1 MKKLSRILS
10 VVLSLT
16 LCAGMVLPALAV
28 EYDISKGDVIIDS
41 TGSSGVV
48 MGQEESSRNEFTED
62 DRSVTISQ
70 SEEGP
75 TGHTITVGENVTDTT
90 ITLNGVNIDASGSG
104 KAAMTVGANSGVTV
118 ELDGENTLKSGTNHA
133 GLELNGG
140 GSVTIQDETKK
151 DDGAALT
158 AQGGDAG
165 AGIGSGFWAEAG
177 SITINGG
184 DVTANGGN
192 GGAGIGAGYNSNVG
206 GITINAGDVTA
217 NGGERGAGIGSGFY
231 GKAGGITINGGDV
244 TATGGKQGA
253 GVGSGYW
260 AEAGDIT
267 INAGKVT
274 ANGGG
279 SDKDHGSGAG
289 IGTGHCAEV
298 GSITING
305 GDVTAAGGSGGG
317 KDYGG
322 GAGIGTS
329 YYGRAGDITIT
340 DGKVTAQTN
349 GYLAAGIGT
358 GARGTA
364 GDITITG
371 GDVTANGAHHAA
383 GIGTG
388 EYGRAGGITITG
400 GDVTAHGGT
409 GGAAIGGSKGGR
421 VSSIIIVGTV
431 TDQQGVAGVPTIST
445 DAKNSLGGLTG
456 AFGDSL
462 LAGATKATVQILDS
476 KGSVIASAE
485 MDQEDLEEGLILRA
499 PAGKYYV
506 YVTTDANPEGAFVT
520 GAGGENFAF
529 EIGNTVVEQEK
540 PLDVRTPECCVDYQF
555 VSGTP
560 DMDLPE
566 MPEFPGDDDIVR
578 NITSTLEASCDKE
591 YDDIVVSGGVW
602 SFAGWSTAPIFN
614 EDGTL
619 AADVTLVGT
628 WTFTESD
635 APDQPGVPSQP
646 SVPDVEISDPDVPL
660 AGPVSL
666 QELLEELHRRAGA
679 SGEVL
684 AWAVDNGL
692 AAADA
697 DGAEPVTVG
706 AMRTILSR
714 YAEVFATNAV
724 AVPDLTTLT
733 GEDGDLVLNCGE
745 VLAEFFGE
753 E

>member
-1 MKKLSRILS
+1 MKKLNKILS
-10 VVLSLT
+10 VGLSLA

-28 EYDISKGDVIIDS
+28 EYDISKGNVIIDS

-62 DRSVTISQ
+62 DRSVTIRQ

-90 ITLNGVNIDASGSG
+90 ITLSGVNIDASGSG
-104 KAAMTVGANSGVTV
+104 EAAMSVGANSDVTV
-118 ELDGENTLKSGTNHA
+118 ELDGENTLKSGANHA

-140 GSVTIQDETKK
+140 GSVTIQDETTE

-158 AQGGDAG
+158 AQGGERG
-165 AGIGSGFWAEAG
+165 AGIGSGVYGKAG

-184 DVTANGGN
+184 DVTAQ
-192 GGAGIGAGYNSNVG
+192 
-206 GITINAGDVTA
+206 
-217 NGGERGAGIGSGFY
+217 
-231 GKAGGITINGGDV
+231 
-244 TATGGKQGA
+244 GGKQSA
-253 GVGSGYW
+253 GIGSGYW

-267 INAGKVT
+267 I
-274 ANGGG
+274 
-279 SDKDHGSGAG
+279 
-289 IGTGHCAEV
+289 TG
-298 GSITING
+298 
-305 GDVTAAGGSGGG
+305 
-317 KDYGG
+317 
-322 GAGIGTS
+322 
-329 YYGRAGDITIT
+329 
-340 DGKVTAQTN
+340 GKVTAQGTHH
-349 GYLAAGIGT
+349 AAGIGT
-358 GARGTA
+358 GEGGRA
-364 GDITITG
+364 GSITITG
-371 GDVTANGAHHAA
+371 GDVTAGA
-383 GIGTG
+383 
-388 EYGRAGGITITG
+388 
-400 GDVTAHGGT
+400 GT
-409 GGAAIGGSKGGR
+409 GGAAIGGSNGGN

-431 TDQQGVAGVPTIST
+431 TDKQGVAGVPTIST
-445 DAKNSLGGLTG
+445 DAKNPLGGLTG
-456 AFGDSL
+456 AFGGSL
-462 LAGATKATVQILDS
+462 LADATKATVQILDS
-476 KGSVIASAE
+476 KGKVIASAE
-485 MDQEDLEEGLILRA
+485 MDQESLAQGLILRA

-520 GAGGENFAF
+520 GADGENFTF

-540 PLDVRTPECCVDYQF
+540 PFDIRTPECRVNCQF

-591 YDDIVVSGGVW
+591 YDDIVVPGGVW
-602 SFAGWSTAPIFN
+602 SFAGWSSAPIFN
-614 EDGTL
+614 EDGAL

-628 WTFTESD
+628 WTFT
-635 APDQPGVPSQP
+635 AKPGEPSVPSQP
-646 SVPDVEISDPDVPL
+646 SMPDVVIDDPDVPL

-692 AAADA
+692 TAADA
-697 DGAEPVTVG
+697 DGTELVTVG
-706 AMRTILSR
+706 ALRAILSR
-714 YAEVFATNAV
+714 YAEVFATNV
-724 AVPDLTTLT
+724 VEVPDLTTLT

-745 VLAEFFGE
+745 VLVEFLGE